1 MQSAGW
7 RLGGTFM
14 TLTKTSCRMHWM
26 ASCNVTNVA
35 MATSTSTSRI
45 EQNQAQKTAQSESP
59 NQRSSSFSCG
69 LVSTVKK
76 VTRKMRTRKTERPR
90 VEMSVQVRPSVALRA
105 LLEPAS
111 TSPAE

>member
-35 MATSTSTSRI
+35 MATSTSTNRI

-76 VTRKMRTRKTERPR
+76 VTRKMRTRKTPH
-90 VEMSVQVRPSVALRA
+90 
-105 LLEPAS
+105 
-111 TSPAE
+111 TSGQISRGQSAGCARK